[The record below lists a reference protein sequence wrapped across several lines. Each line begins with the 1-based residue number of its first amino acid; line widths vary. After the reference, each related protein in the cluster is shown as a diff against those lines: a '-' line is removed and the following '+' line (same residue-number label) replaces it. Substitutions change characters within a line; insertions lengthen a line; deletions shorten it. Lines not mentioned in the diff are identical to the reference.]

1 MSTSPDDYR
10 AESRDRWEQSAAGW
24 EKRRAEFQQMA
35 LGLSQWMVEA
45 IAPQPGHR
53 VLELAAGLG
62 DTGLLAAELV
72 APGGEV
78 LLTDGAEAMVEAA
91 RRNAEAAGAT
101 NVEAR
106 AMEAEWIDVPTATM
120 DGVLCRFGYMLL
132 ADPETAL
139 RETRRVLKPGGRV
152 ALAVWDTIERN
163 PWLGVVRRV
172 LNEQGVGQPADPDA
186 PGPFRLSAP
195 GAVQE
200 LLETTGFAEVQV
212 EPMDLEQRSASL
224 DDWWESL
231 QDTSAATRN
240 AVSSLTPAAHYRLR
254 DAFDAG
260 YQEYVQH
267 DGSLIIPARAL
278 VAAASA

>member
-1 MSTSPDDYR
+1 MREDYR

-24 EKRRAEFQQMA
+24 EKRREEFQRMA
-35 LGLSQWMVEA
+35 LPLSQWMVDA
-45 IAPQPGHR
+45 IAPRPGHR

-72 APGGEV
+72 QPGGEV
-78 LLTDGAEAMVEAA
+78 LITDGAEAMVEAA
-91 RRNAEAAGAT
+91 ARNADGAPG
-101 NVEAR
+101 VETR
-106 AMEAEWIDVPTATM
+106 VMEAEWIDLPTATM

-152 ALAVWDTIERN
+152 ALAVWDTIEVN
-163 PWLGVVRRV
+163 PWLGVIRRV
-172 LNEQGVGQPADPDA
+172 LAEQGVGQRPDPDE
-186 PGPFRLSAP
+186 PGPFGLSAP

-200 LLETTGFAEVQV
+200 LLEATGFSEVEV
-212 EPMDLEQRSASL
+212 EAIDLTQRATSL
-224 DDWWESL
+224 DDWWQAL
-231 QDTSAATRN
+231 QDTSAATRK
-240 AVSSLTPAAHYRLR
+240 AVAALSPAEHYKLR

-260 YQEYVQH
+260 YQEFVQD
-267 DGSLIIPARAL
+267 DGSVSIPARAL

>member
-1 MSTSPDDYR
+1 MSDEYR

-24 EKRRAEFQQMA
+24 EKRRAEFQRMA
-35 LGLSQWMVEA
+35 LPLSQWMVDA
-45 IAPQPGHR
+45 IAPQPGHK

-72 APGGEV
+72 QPGGEV
-78 LLTDGAEAMVEAA
+78 LITDGAEAMVAAAA
-91 RRNAEAAGAT
+91 RNADGAPG
-101 NVEAR
+101 VETR
-106 AMEAEWIDVPTATM
+106 AMEAEWIDLPTATM

-132 ADPETAL
+132 VDPEAAL

-152 ALAVWDTIERN
+152 ALAVWDAIEAN

-172 LNEQGVGQPADPDA
+172 LAEQGVGRRPAPDE

-200 LLETTGFAEVQV
+200 LLEATGFSEVQV
-212 EPMDLEQRSASL
+212 EPFDLIQRAASL
-224 DDWWESL
+224 DDWWQSL
-231 QDTSAATRN
+231 LDTSAATRN
-240 AVSSLTPAAHYRLR
+240 AVAGLAPAEHYKLR

-260 YQEYVQH
+260 YEEYVQD
-267 DGSLIIPARAL
+267 DGSIAIPARAL

>member
-1 MSTSPDDYR
+1 MREDYR

-24 EKRRAEFQQMA
+24 EKRREEFQRMA
-35 LGLSQWMVEA
+35 LPLSQWMVDA
-45 IAPQPGHR
+45 IAPRPGHR

-72 APGGEV
+72 QPGGEV
-78 LLTDGAEAMVEAA
+78 LITDGAEAMVEAA
-91 RRNAEAAGAT
+91 ARNADGAAG
-101 NVEAR
+101 VETR
-106 AMEAEWIDVPTATM
+106 VMEAEWIDLPTATM

-152 ALAVWDTIERN
+152 ALAVWDTIEVN
-163 PWLGVVRRV
+163 PWLGVIRRV
-172 LNEQGVGQPADPDA
+172 LAEQGVGQRPDPDE
-186 PGPFRLSAP
+186 PGPFGLSAP

-200 LLETTGFAEVQV
+200 LLEATGFSEVEV
-212 EPMDLEQRSASL
+212 EAIDLTQRATSL
-224 DDWWESL
+224 DDWWQAL
-231 QDTSAATRN
+231 QDTSAATRK
-240 AVSSLTPAAHYRLR
+240 AVAALAPAEHYKLR

-260 YQEYVQH
+260 YQEFVQD
-267 DGSLIIPARAL
+267 DGSVSIPARAL

>member
-1 MSTSPDDYR
+1 MSTTPDDYR

-24 EKRRAEFQQMA
+24 EKRRDEFQQMA
-35 LGLSQWMVEA
+35 LPLSQWMVEA

-72 APGGEV
+72 QPGGEV
-78 LLTDGAEAMVEAA
+78 LITDGAEAMVEAA

-106 AMEAEWIDVPTATM
+106 AMEAEWIDVPTATI

-152 ALAVWDTIERN
+152 ALAVWDAIERN

-172 LNEQGVGQPADPDA
+172 LDEQGVGRPADPDA

-200 LLETTGFAEVQV
+200 LLEATGFAEVQV
-212 EPMDLEQRSASL
+212 EPMDLEQRAASL
-224 DDWWESL
+224 DDWWQSL
-231 QDTSAATRN
+231 QDTSAATQR
-240 AVSSLTPAAHYRLR
+240 AVAGLSPAEHYRLR

-260 YQEYVQH
+260 YQEYVQD

>member
-24 EKRRAEFQQMA
+24 EKRRADFQH
-35 LGLSQWMVEA
+35 LGLPLSQWMVEA

-72 APGGEV
+72 QPGGEV
-78 LLTDGAEAMVEAA
+78 LITDGAEGMVAAA
-91 RRNAEAAGAT
+91 RRNADAAGAT
-101 NVEAR
+101 NVETKV
-106 AMEAEWIDVPTATM
+106 MEAEWIDVPTATI

-172 LNEQGVGQPADPDA
+172 MGEQGLGQPADPEE

-200 LLETTGFAEVQV
+200 LLENAGFAEIQV
-212 EPMDLEQRSASL
+212 EAIDLEQRAASL
-224 DDWWESL
+224 DDWWENL
-231 QDTSAATRN
+231 QDTSAATRK
-240 AVSSLTPAAHYRLR
+240 AVNGLAPAEHYRLR

-260 YQEYVQH
+260 YHEYVRE
-267 DGSLIIPARAL
+267 DGSLSIPARAL